1 MAGRQWI
8 DRFDRALTLEGLA
21 LVVAAA
27 MKSVMAPAA
36 MKRRHPMS
44 TLGSSPLRSVW

>member
-1 MAGRQWI
+1 MWL
-8 DRFDRALTLEGLA
+8 DRLDLALTLEGLA

-27 MKSVMAPAA
+27 MKSEMARAE

-44 TLGSSPLRSVW
+44 TLGSSPVRSVW